1 MKAINGRSIH
11 CFTYN
16 FVKVYHIISVYWDH
30 FSPVKDTVVVNDRW
44 GYDSR
49 CKHGGF
55 LSCDDRYNPGN
66 IISNT
71 IIIVQ
76 FIFLL
81 RAIIV
86 YESAN
91 VSSYLHFNPIFSFKS
106 KNATNLNGNG
116 SVQNLICLR
125 IFKNSA

>member
-1 MKAINGRSIH
+1 M
-11 CFTYN
+11 
-16 FVKVYHIISVYWDH
+16 
-30 FSPVKDTVVVNDRW
+30 NDRW

-71 IIIVQ
+71 IVQ

-81 RAIIV
+81 RAITV
-86 YESAN
+86 YESAKMSTN
-91 VSSYLHFNPIFSFKS
+91 LHFNPIFSFKS
-106 KNATNLNGNG
+106 KIGNG
-116 SVQNLICLR
+116 SVQDLICFR
-125 IFKNSA
+125 VFKRTVLELEISCDNTTCKQEVEVQSSMAIKSDSLQGVFMFFLDT